1 MRTPRPLTPRRT
13 GAALALALAG
23 PFALVA
29 CAPGGD
35 PDGGVVVTTN
45 ILGDITR
52 AVVGDEAEV
61 TVLMKPDADPHS
73 FGVSAQEAAT
83 IEDASLVVHNG
94 LGLEEGVLRNVESAE
109 EAGVPAL
116 AVGEHVDPLPYTS
129 DESEGEPDPHFW
141 TDPRRVATA
150 VDLIAENVVEEVDG
164 VDADAVRANADA
176 YGAELTTLHEWMTD
190 EFDTIPSGNRKLVTN
205 HHVFGYL
212 ADGYGFE
219 VVGAVI
225 PSGTTLASPSASDL
239 SSLAETV
246 EAAGVRAVFADSSQP
261 DRLATVMAEE
271 AGVEIDVIPLFSE
284 SLTADDGG
292 AATYLDMMRANTT
305 AIVTGLTSP

>member
-1 MRTPRPLTPRRT
+1 MTHPRTANPRRT
-13 GAALALALAG
+13 GAALALALAVPLG
-23 PFALVA
+23 LTA
-29 CAPGGD
+29 CAPGGEAG
-35 PDGGVVVTTN
+35 GGVVVTTN

-83 IEDASLVVHNG
+83 IEEASLLVHNG

-116 AVGEHVDPLPYTS
+116 AVGEHVDPLAYTS

-150 VDLIAENVVEEVDG
+150 VGLITENVVAEVDG
-164 VDADAVRANADA
+164 VDADAVRANAAA
-176 YGAELTTLHEWMTD
+176 YEAELAALHDWMGG
-190 EFDTIPSGNRKLVTN
+190 EFEAIPPGDRKLVTN

-212 ADGYGFE
+212 ADRYGFE

-246 EAAGVRAVFADSSQP
+246 EEAGVRAVFADSSQP

-284 SLTADDGG
+284 SLTAEDGD

-305 AIVTGLTSP
+305 AITAGLAAP